1 MITTPFLPSSSVCTL
16 FEGDYH
22 LGLAALV
29 NSLYAHGFRGVVW
42 AGYRG
47 DLPPWAKPATA
58 HSAYAEYQVA
68 EGCVI
73 RFLRLETTAHLT
85 NIKPDFML
93 SILDQHDPACEALFY
108 IDPDI
113 VINEPWPS
121 FEEWITCGVAVC
133 EDVNSPFPVHH
144 PRRVGWRRCFGK
156 IGITLRPRDASYAN
170 GGFVGVARG
179 NREFL
184 VTWKRLQDAMWTVIG
199 GAEFAGIPGGQSVA
213 GRSGFFDCFGKT
225 DQDALNAA
233 IEAAG
238 EIPVS
243 FLGRQAMGFEAGKAM
258 LPHALGVAK
267 PWRRHYIREAL
278 AGRPP
283 TPADRSFWEHAAG
296 PASALS
302 RNTIARAKVSLA
314 IAAAI
319 GRFIRRS

>member
-1 MITTPFLPSSSVCTL
+1 MNQQGNNSNVCTL

-22 LGLAALV
+22 FGLGALT
-29 NSLYAHGFRGVVW
+29 NSLYAHGFRGTIW

-68 EGCVI
+68 QGCVI

-85 NIKPDFML
+85 NFKPDFML

-170 GGFVGVARG
+170 GGFVGIARG

-243 FLGRQAMGFEAGKAM
+243 FLGRQAMGFESGKAM
-258 LPHALGVAK
+258 LPHALGALK
-267 PWRRHYIREAL
+267 PWRNRLVRNALRGCGCPPTDRHYWRFVESPIRLYPNAVL
-278 AGRPP
+278 QWR
-283 TPADRSFWEHAAG
+283 RVQ
-296 PASALS
+296 LQ
-302 RNTIARAKVSLA
+302 V
-314 IAAAI
+314 AAAI
-319 GRFIRRS
+319 GRFYRRS